1 MSMSYKI
8 VVGDC
13 RTELE
18 KLASES
24 IDCVVTSPPYYGLRD
39 YGTASWSGGD
49 KDCTHEVGRRTRGG
63 DLTVQDGNMG
73 SYGDEAIKNG
83 EACPHCGAIRED
95 AQVGLEN
102 SMQEYIESMV
112 GIFREIR
119 RVLKPEGTVWLN
131 IGDSY
136 VGSRKG
142 KMGDGSATG
151 GKMQRKNKG
160 SMQGRLNKSKAIG
173 LKPKDIMGVPWRL
186 AFALQEDGW
195 WLRQDIIWAKPN
207 PMPESVRDRCTK
219 SHEYI
224 FLLTKSKKY
233 YFDSKGIKE
242 PRASSSIAR
251 DKRGRST
258 KGKYADGFK
267 GQKQQGI
274 SAPRTNDTERDASTT
289 RNKRSVWTISTK
301 NFKGAHFATFPHDLI
316 EPCIIAGCPKY
327 GTVLDPFA
335 GSGTTAGVAEV
346 FDRNSLMIELNY
358 EYAKMIPAR
367 IKDIKKR
374 YGVE

>member
-1 MSMSYKI
+1 MW
-8 VVGDC
+8 VG
-13 RTELE
+13 
-18 KLASES
+18 
-24 IDCVVTSPPYYGLRD
+24 
-39 YGTASWSGGD
+39 
-49 KDCTHEVGRRTRGG
+49 
-63 DLTVQDGNMG
+63 
-73 SYGDEAIKNG
+73 
-83 EACPHCGAIRED
+83 
-95 AQVGLEN
+95 
-102 SMQEYIESMV
+102 
-112 GIFREIR
+112 
-119 RVLKPEGTVWLN
+119 
-131 IGDSY
+131 
-136 VGSRKG
+136 RKG

>member
-1 MSMSYKI
+1 MERLHGRVATKI
-8 VVGDC
+8 
-13 RTELE
+13 
-18 KLASES
+18 AH
-24 IDCVVTSPPYYGLRD
+24 
-39 YGTASWSGGD
+39 
-49 KDCTHEVGRRTRGG
+49 HEVGRRTRGG

-83 EACPHCGAIRED
+83 GACPHCGAIRQD

-186 AFALQEDGW
+186 ALCITGRWMVA
-195 WLRQDIIWAKPN
+195 
-207 PMPESVRDRCTK
+207 T
-219 SHEYI
+219 
-224 FLLTKSKKY
+224 
-233 YFDSKGIKE
+233 
-242 PRASSSIAR
+242 PRHHL
-251 DKRGRST
+251 
-258 KGKYADGFK
+258 GKT
-267 GQKQQGI
+267 Q
-274 SAPRTNDTERDASTT
+274 SN
-289 RNKRSVWTISTK
+289 
-301 NFKGAHFATFPHDLI
+301 
-316 EPCIIAGCPKY
+316 
-327 GTVLDPFA
+327 
-335 GSGTTAGVAEV
+335 
-346 FDRNSLMIELNY
+346 
-358 EYAKMIPAR
+358 AR
-367 IKDIKKR
+367 IRKR
-374 YGVE
+374 